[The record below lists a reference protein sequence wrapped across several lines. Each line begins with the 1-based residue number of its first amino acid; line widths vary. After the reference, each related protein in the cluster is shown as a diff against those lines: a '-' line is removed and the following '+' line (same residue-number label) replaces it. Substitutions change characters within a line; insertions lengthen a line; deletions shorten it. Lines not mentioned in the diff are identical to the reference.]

1 MGVRSAIRELFN
13 REDVTPTQ
21 APRRRMFEGARVS
34 RLTADWVTS
43 GTSADAEVRA
53 SLTALRNRARQLVRD
68 SDYARQALRAISSN
82 VVGNGIPFQAQV
94 KKQRGNKL
102 DQPTNDAIEAAWA
115 TWSKAKHCHTAG
127 KLCFEEIERLVIRSV
142 AESGEVLV
150 RMVKQPFAGSK
161 IPLAL
166 EVIEADKLD
175 ETYNGTA
182 PNSKNEVR
190 MGVELDSWQRPVA
203 YWFRN
208 KHPGDYTFPA
218 ATVDTAK
225 QRTRISADEILHLFL
240 TERPGMTRGVSWFAS
255 AVKSLHHLAGYTE
268 AEVVRARASSALM
281 GFITS
286 PEGELMGDDVMDGE
300 RVTDFSPGK
309 FAYLQPGESVTVPNL
324 DAPDGQFEPFVRGML
339 RAVSAGLGVSYE
351 SVSHDFSQT
360 NYSSSR
366 LSLLEERDNWRMLQ
380 RWLTENFHQRVFE
393 QWLDL
398 AVLSGALNLPVYE
411 ADPERFRQVRW
422 MYRGWAWVDPQKEV
436 AAYKEA
442 EMAGYTTKAEI
453 IAENGGDIEEIFQ
466 QRRRELDLADE
477 LGLTFDTSNPAEVE
491 PPTVDNIKEELQTEM

>member
-68 SDYARQALRAISSN
+68 SDFARQALRTIASN

-127 KLCFEEIERLVIRSV
+127 KLCFADIERLVVRSI

-150 RMVKQPFAGSK
+150 RMVKQPFGGSK

-218 ATVDTAK
+218 ATVDTAQ

-240 TERPGMTRGVSWFAS
+240 TERPGQTRGISWFAS

-268 AEVVRARASSALM
+268 AEVIRARASSALM

-286 PEGELMGDDVMDGE
+286 PEGELIGDDVMDGE
-300 RVTDFSPGK
+300 RVTSFEPGVFK
-309 FAYLQPGESVTVPNL
+309 YLQAGETVTVPNL

-339 RAVSAGLGVSYE
+339 RAVSAGLGVSFE
-351 SVSHDFSQT
+351 SISHDFSQT

-380 RWLTENFHQRVFE
+380 RWLTENLHQRVFE
-393 QWLDL
+393 QWLEL

-422 MYRGWAWVDPQKEV
+422 MYRGWAYVDPQKEI

-453 IAENGGDIEEIFQ
+453 IAQNGGDIEEIFR

-477 LGLTFDTSNPAEVE
+477 LGLSFDTSNQPEAETE
-491 PPTVDNIKEELQTEM
+491 TVDNIKEELQTEM

>member
-53 SLTALRNRARQLVRD
+53 SLSILRNRARQLVRD
-68 SDYARQALRAISSN
+68 SDYARQALRAIASN

-102 DQPTNDAIEAAWA
+102 DQPVNDAIEAAWI

-150 RMVKQPFAGSK
+150 RMVKQPFGGSK
-161 IPLAL
+161 IPLGL
-166 EVIEADKLD
+166 EVIEADLLD
-175 ETYNGTA
+175 DTYNGNA
-182 PNSKNEVR
+182 PNNKNEVR

-218 ATVDTAK
+218 ATVDTAQ
-225 QRTRISADEILHLFL
+225 QRTRVPANEILHLFL
-240 TERPGMTRGVSWFAS
+240 TERPGQTRGISWFAS
-255 AVKSLHHLAGYTE
+255 AIKRLHHLSGYEE

-281 GFITS
+281 GFITT
-286 PEGELMGDDVMDGE
+286 PEGELMGDEVIDGE
-300 RVTDFSPGK
+300 RVTSFEPGVFKYLSPGE
-309 FAYLQPGESVTVPNL
+309 QISVPSL
-324 DAPDGQFEPFVRGML
+324 DAPDGQFEPFMRGML
-339 RAVSAGLGVSYE
+339 RAVSCGLGLSYE
-351 SVSHDFSQT
+351 QLSHDFSQT

-380 RWLTENFHQRVFE
+380 RWLTENLHQRVFE
-393 QWLDL
+393 QWLEL
-398 AVLSGALNLPVYE
+398 AVLSGALNLTVYE
-411 ADPERFRQVRW
+411 ADPDRYRQVRW

-442 EMAGYTTKAEI
+442 EMAGYKTKAEI

-466 QRRRELDLADE
+466 QRRRELDLAVE
-477 LGLTFDTSNPAEVE
+477 LGLTFDTSNPSEIE
-491 PPTVDNIKEELQTEM
+491 PPSVDNIKEELQTEM